1 MVGVGLEHAGVGVTG
16 SAVRRIDHE
25 GLLGPVWRERLVA
38 EAEGSKPEAIFRV
51 LAGAAAA
58 EPSAPLAAAPEA
70 SPLPMP
76 LPSPVAEPP
85 EQSQLSCSQAAK
97 ARIAESANS
106 RGREERMVH
115 LCRERGI
122 GSIVSHRTKV

>member
-1 MVGVGLEHAGVGVTG
+1 M
-16 SAVRRIDHE
+16 
-25 GLLGPVWRERLVA
+25 
-38 EAEGSKPEAIFRV
+38 V

-58 EPSAPLAAAPEA
+58 EPSAALGVAPEA
-70 SPLPMP
+70 SPLPLP
-76 LPSPVAEPP
+76 LPSPAEAPP

-115 LCRERGI
+115 LCRERGV
-122 GSIVSHRTKV
+122 GSIVSHREKV